1 MTVEKPRPQ
10 GAQIN
15 DATDPL
21 GLRAG
26 IESAQKILA
35 DREGR
40 QLSPKAIQEAEE
52 AAYFAQS
59 LGLEGGS
66 FRKAMATLEKHR
78 EEMDL
83 SGENDDQAMADA
95 VVTNKQSLVAIEDQL
110 MSQAL
115 ELSGL
120 KTKKETVEEALRLL
134 IAMKKQ
140 DSIWQFRGKLTWV
153 GDVDV
158 MREDP
163 GR

>member
-1 MTVEKPRPQ
+1 MTDEKTNPQ
-10 GAQIN
+10 GSQN
-15 DATDPL
+15 DATDQL
-21 GLRAG
+21 GLKAG
-26 IESAQKILA
+26 IENAKKILA
-35 DREGR
+35 NRMGR
-40 QLSPKAIQEAEE
+40 KLSPKAIQEAEE

-59 LGLEGGS
+59 LGLDGGAW
-66 FRKAMATLEKHR
+66 RKVMAAMEKSP

-83 SGENDDQAMADA
+83 SGDDQTLADA
-95 VVTNKQSLVAIEDQL
+95 AITNKSLVAIDDQL

-140 DSIWQFRGKLTWV
+140 ESIWQFRGKLTWV

>member
-1 MTVEKPRPQ
+1 MTVEKRNPQ
-10 GAQIN
+10 GAKIN

-26 IESAQKILA
+26 IESAKTIIA
-35 DREGR
+35 DRKGR
-40 QLSPKAIQEAEE
+40 QLSPKAIEEAEE

-59 LGLEGGS
+59 LGLDGGAW
-66 FRKAMATLEKHR
+66 RKVMATIKKSR
-78 EEMDL
+78 KEMDL
-83 SGENDDQAMADA
+83 SGENDDQATADA
-95 VVTNKQSLVAIEDQL
+95 AVTNKSSVVIDGQL
-110 MSQAL
+110 MIQAL

-140 DSIWQFRGKLTWV
+140 ESIWQFRGKLTWV